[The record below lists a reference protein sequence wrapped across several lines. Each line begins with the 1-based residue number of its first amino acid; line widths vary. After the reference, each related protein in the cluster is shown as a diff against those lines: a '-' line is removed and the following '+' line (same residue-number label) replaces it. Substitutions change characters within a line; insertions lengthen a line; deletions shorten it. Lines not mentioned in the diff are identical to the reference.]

1 MKKKAKKIQKRYIS
15 KDMGINRSD
24 DISSKK
30 GKKRVRKPK
39 MPARIKSTPRGK
51 QK

>member
-1 MKKKAKKIQKRYIS
+1 MRKKTKRTQKRYIS

-24 DISSKK
+24 NISSKK

-39 MPARIKSTPRGK
+39 MPARIKSTPRSR